1 MGLVTFSYDQPFQ
14 IYEKNTF
21 VSQFFTDPIVT
32 SNIVLPSRD
41 SESWVPFGG
50 TVTRVACQQLS
61 CTVLNMGFFDRL
73 KTEGVVRD
81 SGATVKCLEE
91 FCEEFVVADEL
102 RKVLLME
109 DDEKY
114 CIFSEKDREEFI
126 FLIFK
131 HLCLGGAVCQYED
144 EVRPYLE
151 IVKTLYKDLVTVVKN
166 AETKKL
172 SVTSWVLR
180 VEAYNNETYVF
191 PGNRQHQQNFCYLI
205 VDPLKRH
212 VTAWYHDYGHGLI

>member
-1 MGLVTFSYDQPFQ
+1 
-14 IYEKNTF
+14 
-21 VSQFFTDPIVT
+21 
-32 SNIVLPSRD
+32 
-41 SESWVPFGG
+41 
-50 TVTRVACQQLS
+50 
-61 CTVLNMGFFDRL
+61 MGFFDRL

-151 IVKTLYKDLVTVVKN
+151 TVKTLYKDLVTVVKN

-172 SVTSWVLR
+172 SVTSWVLK